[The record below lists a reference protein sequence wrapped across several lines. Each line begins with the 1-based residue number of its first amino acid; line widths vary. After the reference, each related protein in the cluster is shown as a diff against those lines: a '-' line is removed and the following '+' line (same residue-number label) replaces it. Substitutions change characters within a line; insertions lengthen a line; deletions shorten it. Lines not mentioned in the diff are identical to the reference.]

1 MKLYFSPLACSL
13 ATRIALYEAGAEA
26 QFVEVDGKTKRTSD
40 DSDFQRING
49 LGLVPVLVA
58 DDGRVLT
65 ENAAILPF
73 VADRFP
79 AAALAPTDPDGRT
92 RLHQWL
98 SFIGTELHKSVFV
111 PLLDETAPE
120 AVKAYALARAPKR
133 LDWLA
138 TKLEGRSYLLD
149 TLSVADAYLF
159 AVLNWSAVTPIR
171 IRLLARDRGV
181 HEEPPRAPSL
191 RARVR
196 GGEGAVD
203 RRATAPRPAAT
214 GHRRVAF
221 TWRELGS

>member
-40 DSDFQRING
+40 DSDFQRISG
-49 LGLVPVLVA
+49 LGMVPVLVA
-58 DDGRVLT
+58 DDGRVLA

-79 AAALAPTDPDGRT
+79 AAALAPTDPEGRT

-98 SFIGTELHKSVFV
+98 SFIGTELHKTIFV

-149 TLSVADAYLF
+149 TPSVADAYLF
-159 AVLNWSAVTPIR
+159 AVLNWSAVTAIQLRNWPA
-171 IRLLARDRGV
+171 LAAYMKNL
-181 HEEPPRAPSL
+181 HA
-191 RARVR
+191 
-196 GGEGAVD
+196 
-203 RRATAPRPAAT
+203 RPAFARAFEEEKALWIAELQ
-214 GHRRVAF
+214 RRGQPLPAIAV
-221 TWRELGS
+221 